1 MHQDDSSKITAG
13 YVDDFKLQVI
23 SLTEKMVRCYV
34 NLAKNLAT
42 TLKEINISLSA
53 LLTMTSSTFK
63 VRFLI
68 S

>member
-1 MHQDDSSKITAG
+1 MILQ
-13 YVDDFKLQVI
+13 LQVI